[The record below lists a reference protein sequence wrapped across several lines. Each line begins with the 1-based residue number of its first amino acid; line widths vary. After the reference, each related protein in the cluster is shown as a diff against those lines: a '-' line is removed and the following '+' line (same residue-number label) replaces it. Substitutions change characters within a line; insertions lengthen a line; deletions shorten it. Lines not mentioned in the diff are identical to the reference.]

1 MGTTILSFQN
11 RAVIETLHNEGRS
24 LRYIANYLGFSKTT
38 IFNELHRLNGE
49 YQAELAQSDCER
61 KVSQRGRKS
70 SLTKKLK
77 HLIEEK
83 IQVQKWSPEQV
94 AHVVGIAYKT
104 VYNWIDQGWLD
115 VQLPDLPDHG
125 IRRHRAKKS
134 VVRSVTAAQL
144 RSVLIKSKL
153 ARNSATLKL
162 IPYFLANV
170 KVKLWYFCGA

>member
-1 MGTTILSFQN
+1 M
-11 RAVIETLHNEGRS
+11 
-24 LRYIANYLGFSKTT
+24 
-38 IFNELHRLNGE
+38 
-49 YQAELAQSDCER
+49 
-61 KVSQRGRKS
+61 
-70 SLTKKLK
+70 
-77 HLIEEK
+77 IEEK

-125 IRRHRAKKS
+125 IRRHRAKEKRGTFNHGRS
-134 VVRSVTAAQL
+134 VVRSITAAPL

-162 IPYFLANV
+162 IPYFLVNV
-170 KVKLWYFCGA
+170 KVRLWLLLWNVRVA

>member
-1 MGTTILSFQN
+1 MSTTILSFQN
-11 RAVIETLHNEGRS
+11 RVVIETLHNEGRS

-38 IFNELHRLNGE
+38 IFNELHRLNSE
-49 YQAELAQSDCER
+49 YQAGLAQTDFER

-70 SLTKKLK
+70 SLTKNLK

-115 VQLPDLPDHG
+115 IQLPDLPDHG
-125 IRRHRAKKS
+125 IRRHRAKEKRGTFNHG
-134 VVRSVTAAQL
+134 RSIEERPHKVETRQEFG
-144 RSVLIKSKL
+144 RECQECC
-153 ARNSATLKL
+153 
-162 IPYFLANV
+162 V
-170 KVKLWYFCGA
+170 KKETSPA